1 MKQRIAELVND
12 LYPSLVEWRRDLHKH
27 AESGWVEFRTASIVA
42 SKLTEWGYE
51 VKAGREVIK
60 EEARMGVPAKEILE
74 AHEKRALDQGADPEW
89 VAKFSGGFTGVVGI
103 LDTGKPGPT
112 VGFRFDMDA
121 LDIQESLDPDHK
133 PVAEGFVSINENMM
147 HACGH
152 DSHTTIGLGVA
163 KVLSEIKDELS
174 GRIKLI
180 FQPSEEGVRG
190 AKSMVEAG
198 VVDDV
203 DLFVAGHIGTGSPL
217 GEFACASEGYLAT
230 TKLDVTFKGVAAHA
244 GGQPEQGKNALL
256 AAATA
261 SLNLYAISRHSDGA
275 SRVNVGVLEA
285 GSGRNIIPNRA
296 FLKAETRGVTT
307 EINDYMYERAVKVIK
322 AAADMYDCDVEI
334 KIAGGAQTC
343 QPNPELIPFLRAQAE
358 KVDGITSILDS
369 KPAGGSE
376 DATYMMKRVQ
386 DNGGL
391 ASYVVFG
398 TTLAAGHHNEKF
410 DIDEKAMPL
419 AVQILTHV
427 ALNAKETEN
436 LKK

>member
-285 GSGRNIIPNRA
+285 EEPGEHEGGVHASQRNQNRP
-296 FLKAETRGVTT
+296 
-307 EINDYMYERAVKVIK
+307 IVIS
-322 AAADMYDCDVEI
+322 D
-334 KIAGGAQTC
+334 
-343 QPNPELIPFLRAQAE
+343 
-358 KVDGITSILDS
+358 TSLMS
-369 KPAGGSE
+369 
-376 DATYMMKRVQ
+376 
-386 DNGGL
+386 
-391 ASYVVFG
+391 
-398 TTLAAGHHNEKF
+398 
-410 DIDEKAMPL
+410 
-419 AVQILTHV
+419 
-427 ALNAKETEN
+427 
-436 LKK
+436 